1 MQICVAIPNQ
11 LLQLKSEPVAE
22 AEAIAESLH
31 TSLVTY
37 ITLVTK
43 RRLVQQALVEPKLP
57 AHALRPGG
65 PVGAPDPRVSVRA
78 RYYLTGT
85 HAPHAVEGPHL
96 NGTEPQQLAQPN
108 HASED
113 RSPRRSHRQGVCP
126 HPRHTHP
133 E

>member
-57 AHALRPGG
+57 AHPLRPGG
-65 PVGAPDPRVSVRA
+65 PVRAPDPASPYARATTSRA
-78 RYYLTGT
+78 RTRLMQSKALISTAPSPSVWLNLTT
-85 HAPHAVEGPHL
+85 PPKNA
-96 NGTEPQQLAQPN
+96 
-108 HASED
+108 
-113 RSPRRSHRQGVCP
+113 RRRSRRQVVCP
-126 HPRHTHP
+126 PRHTHP

>member
-57 AHALRPGG
+57 AHPLRPGG
-65 PVGAPDPRVSVRA
+65 PVRAPDPASPYARATTSRA
-78 RYYLTGT
+78 RTRLMHSKALISTAPSPSTWLNLTT
-85 HAPHAVEGPHL
+85 PTKIA
-96 NGTEPQQLAQPN
+96 
-108 HASED
+108 
-113 RSPRRSHRQGVCP
+113 RRRSRRQVVCP
-126 HPRHTHP
+126 PRNTHP

>member
-43 RRLVQQALVEPKLP
+43 RRVVQQALVELK
-57 AHALRPGG
+57 HVRP
-65 PVGAPDPRVSVRA
+65 R
-78 RYYLTGT
+78 
-85 HAPHAVEGPHL
+85 
-96 NGTEPQQLAQPN
+96 
-108 HASED
+108 
-113 RSPRRSHRQGVCP
+113 
-126 HPRHTHP
+126 
-133 E
+133 